1 MLAVM
6 LIIVVMLA
14 YRIIVINRTERTQVV
29 KDVVLLHIVAASTI
43 LFYAMTIL
51 NINETFALV
60 SYGLDGESNWHTSGR
75 AAACSTISSSS
86 KAGTAKN
93 FKKRLTNGKK
103 LGILMVVKESSW
115 QASNACLCGVSTV
128 IKL

>member
-60 SYGLDGESNWHTSGR
+60 SYGLYFWCCD
-75 AAACSTISSSS
+75 
-86 KAGTAKN
+86 
-93 FKKRLTNGKK
+93 F
-103 LGILMVVKESSW
+103 ILLLFIV
-115 QASNACLCGVSTV
+115 
-128 IKL
+128 